1 MLPYGSGYAG
11 RWEMRKG
18 ELTRQR
24 IVATA
29 APIFNTRGFAGSSM
43 QDVLEA
49 AGLEKGGLYRHFRSK
64 EELAAEAFRYALS
77 ASVRLR
83 TEKLDH
89 AHGALEQLRSII
101 QRFVEAPSAI
111 PGGCPLMNT
120 AVEADD
126 GNPVLRDLA
135 RKGFAD
141 WRKRLCRVVREGL
154 ESGEIREGTGPR
166 MVANTLIATLEGALM
181 LSRLEKSR
189 TALDDT
195 RTSLESFLES
205 LRAKPA
211 KTS

>member
-1 MLPYGSGYAG
+1 
-11 RWEMRKG
+11 MRKG

-189 TALDDT
+189 TALEDA

-205 LRAKPA
+205 LRAKSSKA
-211 KTS
+211 S